1 MRLTSALGLRRII
14 NSAYHPFQT
23 IPKADRWHIRERQNR
38 FTAWQYS
45 SDRSTYKYGNMKLNK
60 LFCYL
65 DMQRRDE
72 RKLERH
78 YAEQRLEA
86 ALAEHHFEYKHF
98 RNMLDKAHILLDNI
112 VLSQLAI
119 YEPMTFQS
127 LVALAKEMAIKD
139 GRAVIPDD
147 EFRFEV
153 HLDDALFGEPFQ
165 RPVQFPRGPSENH
178 TSKPRKLDPSEY

>member
-23 IPKADRWHIRERQNR
+23 IPKADRWHVRERQNR

-45 SDRSTYKYGNMKLNK
+45 SDRSTYKYGNVKLNK

-119 YEPMTFQS
+119 YEPRTFQS

-139 GRAVIPDD
+139 GRPAIPDD

-153 HLDDALFGEPFQ
+153 HLDDTLFGEPFQ
-165 RPVQFPRGPSENH
+165 RSVQFPRGPSENH